1 MTCGAPTASITTEG
15 GHYTATAKAVR
26 IAVDLLHPREIISSL
41 EGPVTFAE
49 ADKPDSFTGRWKAA
63 KATFTGPK
71 LTPDSVSVD
80 LVDLEIDHVSDGSAE
95 PLALARKFA
104 FRAELDPIT
113 TAATQK
119 AAYELTSEITA
130 GAMPS
135 GPPIAALPLEA
146 RFRGVL
152 HGTGDMV
159 PRPLPERIKGWQ
171 RNGGTVEVTSV
182 ELRGTGTDATAR
194 GVLRL
199 SQNGGVEGALELSD
213 AQYDQLYAALTGRPS
228 ETGTRRFTDNEANRD
243 APATR
248 ARKLPALRFVDGA
261 AYFGSTPLGRLPAF
275 F

>member
-1 MTCGAPTASITTEG
+1 
-15 GHYTATAKAVR
+15 
-26 IAVDLLHPREIISSL
+26 
-41 EGPVTFAE
+41 
-49 ADKPDSFTGRWKAA
+49 
-63 KATFTGPK
+63 
-71 LTPDSVSVD
+71 
-80 LVDLEIDHVSDGSAE
+80 
-95 PLALARKFA
+95 
-104 FRAELDPIT
+104 
-113 TAATQK
+113 
-119 AAYELTSEITA
+119 
-130 GAMPS
+130 
-135 GPPIAALPLEA
+135 
-146 RFRGVL
+146 
-152 HGTGDMV
+152 MV